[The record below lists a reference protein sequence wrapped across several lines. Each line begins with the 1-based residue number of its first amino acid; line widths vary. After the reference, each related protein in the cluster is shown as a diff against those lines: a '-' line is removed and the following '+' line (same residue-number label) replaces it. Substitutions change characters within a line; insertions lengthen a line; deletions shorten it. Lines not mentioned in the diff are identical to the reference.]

1 MLLQF
6 TFNNYKSFKD
16 ETTLDMMA
24 TSIKDHESDV
34 ATDAYGERVLKVAAI
49 FGANASGKSNI
60 FKAFRFMNHFVRRSF
75 IEENEVSLGLE
86 VEPFKFIS
94 QTEPSSFEVVFNSN
108 ENTFQYGFT
117 MDNEKV
123 YEEYLY
129 IRDIKFKKEK
139 YITLFYRDQSGI
151 TELSKEF
158 DHMENLLELL
168 DKRTLFLTLTSK
180 LKIGVAKQVFEW
192 FRDTNIIDYG
202 NDFNDRLLFS
212 GRGNNNSQLIQILK
226 DDNRKKALEVFIKA
240 IDVGIEKFELK
251 EQESFMNS
259 SELPPINLKSAY
271 QILTLHKNID
281 NNEYSFNSIL
291 NESSGTQKMI
301 ALYVSVS
308 KTLQQGSVLF
318 VDELDAKLH
327 PLLLR
332 YLINMFHD
340 PEINP
345 NKAQLIFTT
354 HDVFTLDKD
363 NFRRDE
369 IWFVDKDDRGIS
381 ELYSLAEYKLEN
393 GKKPRNDASYG
404 KDYILGKY
412 NAIPDLKPIS
422 KEDF

>member
-60 FKAFRFMNHFVRRSF
+60 FKAFRFMNYFVRRSF
-75 IEENEVSLGLE
+75 IEENEVSPGLE

-129 IRDIKFKKEK
+129 MRDIKLKKEK
-139 YITLFYRDQSGI
+139 YITLFYRDESGI

-180 LKIGVAKQVFEW
+180 LKIEVAKQVFEW

-202 NDFNDRLLFS
+202 NDINDRLLFS
-212 GRGNNNSQLIQILK
+212 GRGINNFQLIQILK

-240 IDVGIEKFELK
+240 IDIGIEKFELK
-251 EQESFMNS
+251 EQESFVNS
-259 SELPPINLKSAY
+259 SESPPNNVRNSY

-281 NNEYSFNSIL
+281 NNEYSFNPIL

-340 PEINP
+340 PAINR

-369 IWFVDKDDRGIS
+369 IWFVDKDDRGVS
-381 ELYSLAEYKLEN
+381 ELYSLAEYKLES

-412 NAIPDLKPIS
+412 NAIPDLKPIP